1 MKILNLVLFVTFLI
15 QDQIPYKP
23 SEEFDLKMNFEFKD
37 RSAGRDPNKI
47 DMDLSPKEYQKKNGT
62 GVLPYLYLNLK
73 VLTQQAN
80 EVRIK
85 VTENGGKNVFNKKFD
100 PSTVI
105 KLELGFTDDIK
116 DRVGPYEYTVVFLNE
131 DKDPV
136 SRIVIYFEKDGTY
149 LVNGQNRGKI

>member
-1 MKILNLVLFVTFLI
+1 
-15 QDQIPYKP
+15 
-23 SEEFDLKMNFEFKD
+23 
-37 RSAGRDPNKI
+37 
-47 DMDLSPKEYQKKNGT
+47 
-62 GVLPYLYLNLK
+62 
-73 VLTQQAN
+73 
-80 EVRIK
+80 

-100 PSTVI
+100 PSTII

-116 DRVGPYEYTVVFLNE
+116 DRVGAYEYTVVFLDE